1 MSQKFSINP
10 TVRIHIAATTES
22 PVRHHCV
29 GPSLVNRSTACTLVS
44 RFEMKRVLLIIFLP
58 ALLAQGYQDYPKW
71 SGYEGVDNAAPPGY
85 SQWMYPGSED
95 MPEYPDPEPSQAS
108 PDDGGWYIPPGA
120 LPSGF
125 EVDDPTPTVVDD
137 DTMLVAND
145 DDVYIHYLIYKYSR
159 NYVRI

>member
-1 MSQKFSINP
+1 
-10 TVRIHIAATTES
+10 
-22 PVRHHCV
+22 
-29 GPSLVNRSTACTLVS
+29 
-44 RFEMKRVLLIIFLP
+44 MKRALLIIFLP

-108 PDDGGWYIPPGA
+108 PDAGGWYIPPGA

-145 DDVYIHYLIYKYSR
+145 DDVYMDSPGMGGWGSGKANLSFRPSIR
-159 NYVRI
+159 NIIFTWKVPTFTYRLGLHTEWSFGDARGV